1 MLILTTSALM
11 ALIPS
16 LVSGAPAAASP
27 SQLASTDD
35 LSGLSLNSPSTPQ
48 TSEPFDFSDPKS
60 AATLDDEDDFMF
72 NDDSSDSASAAD
84 KIKSTA
90 PFGKKATAPTSTIS
104 DEDFFASLGSKSVG
118 SKKLSDTTYTVI
130 IKTGDK
136 FGSGTGAHV
145 FVQLGDAQGNTVN
158 SFLSS
163 RGHFSRKKV
172 DAFKITSS
180 KFLDEVCS
188 LVIGHDNSH
197 FYAPWYGLQILALV
211 DQQQSY
217 SYTMSN

>member
-16 LVSGAPAAASP
+16 IVSGAPAAASP
-27 SQLASTDD
+27 SQLAASDD

-48 TSEPFDFSDPKS
+48 TSDSFDFSDPNKASIDS
-60 AATLDDEDDFMF
+60 ADDEDDFML
-72 NDDSSDSASAAD
+72 NDSPTATANN

-90 PFGKKATAPTSTIS
+90 PFGKKATPTTD
-104 DEDFFASLGSKSVG
+104 DEDFFAALGKDSDSKALGALG

-136 FGSGTGAHV
+136 FGSGTDAHV
-145 FVQLGDAQGNTVN
+145 FVQLGDAQGNSVN

-163 RGHFSRKKV
+163 HGHFSRKKV

-197 FYAPWYGLQILALV
+197 FYAPWYALLYLQM
-211 DQQQSY
+211 Q
-217 SYTMSN
+217 NC